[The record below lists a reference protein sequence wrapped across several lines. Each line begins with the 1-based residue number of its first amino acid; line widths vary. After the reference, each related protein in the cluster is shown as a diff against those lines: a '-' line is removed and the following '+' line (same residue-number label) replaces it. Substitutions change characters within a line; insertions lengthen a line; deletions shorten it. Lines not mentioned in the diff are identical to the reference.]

1 MNHGGTE
8 DTEIVFKELTGALI
22 GAAIEVHREGDSN
35 SDPSA
40 ISVASVPPWLKQP

>member
-22 GAAIEVHREGDSN
+22 GAAHDAGFADIRPVVELRGHCE
-35 SDPSA
+35 A
-40 ISVASVPPWLKQP
+40 CA